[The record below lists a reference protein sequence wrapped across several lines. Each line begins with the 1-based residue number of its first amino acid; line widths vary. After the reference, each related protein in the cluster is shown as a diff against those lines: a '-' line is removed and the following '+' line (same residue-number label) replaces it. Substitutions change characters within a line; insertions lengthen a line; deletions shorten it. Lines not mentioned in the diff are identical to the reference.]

1 MVDFNTVEKW
11 VDYIQTLHFREI
23 DMSLGRVR
31 QVFKELCP
39 DGVPFKVVSIAG
51 TNGKGSTAE
60 IISSIYSTAG
70 YRVGKFSSP
79 HLVSFNERFSLNG
92 QDVDDSMLLRGFK
105 AVEVARKEVPITYFE
120 YGLLLSIAVFLD
132 HKTEIAVMEVGLGG
146 RLDAVNVLD
155 ADIAVITSIALDHT
169 AWLGNSLEQIAF
181 EKSGI
186 ARPNQPC
193 IIGVREPQR
202 SMLSHLNDI
211 DSLPHRI
218 GLDFD
223 YKSNSSKSSNSE
235 SSNSES
241 SDSKSWDYDSE
252 SLSLTNLPLPFGQ
265 DGVQIS
271 NASLAIRVTELAS
284 AWAPINVGHIRDGI
298 SSAQLKGRCQLIQ
311 SNPRIVLDVS
321 HNVASVERLVRYV
334 ETLKI
339 TGRIVVVCGM
349 LKDKEIQ
356 NSLRQ
361 IDPLVEEW
369 HITSIAGERG
379 SSSEEVVDE
388 LEKLQ
393 STTAD
398 QVVFQYSSATAAYQA
413 AKAALTSDDC
423 LVVFGSF
430 YVVGDIIEFINH

>member
-31 QVFKELCP
+31 QVFNALCP

-79 HLVSFNERFSLNG
+79 HLVSFNERFTLNG
-92 QDVDDSMLLRGFK
+92 QDVDDLTLLRSFK

-120 YGLLLSIAVFLD
+120 YGLLLSIAIFLD
-132 HKTEIAVMEVGLGG
+132 QRVEIAVMEVGLGG

-169 AWLGNSLEQIAF
+169 AWLGDSLEQIAF
-181 EKSGI
+181 EKAGI
-186 ARPNQPC
+186 ARSKKPC
-193 IIGVREPQR
+193 IIGVLEPQV

-211 DSLPHRI
+211 KSLPHRI
-218 GLDFD
+218 GQDFRYKLNASKSYG
-223 YKSNSSKSSNSE
+223 YKSWNYGSE
-235 SSNSES
+235 SGTL
-241 SDSKSWDYDSE
+241 D
-252 SLSLTNLPLPFGQ
+252 NLPLPFGQ
-265 DGVQIS
+265 DGVQLN

-284 AWAPINVGHIRDGI
+284 AWATINECHIRDGL
-298 SSAQLKGRCQLIQ
+298 SLAQLKGRCQLIQ
-311 SNPRIVLDVS
+311 RKPNIVLDVS
-321 HNVASVERLVRYV
+321 HNVASVERLARYV
-334 ETLKI
+334 ETLKV

>member
-1 MVDFNTVEKW
+1 M
-11 VDYIQTLHFREI
+11 
-23 DMSLGRVR
+23 
-31 QVFKELCP
+31 
-39 DGVPFKVVSIAG
+39 
-51 TNGKGSTAE
+51 
-60 IISSIYSTAG
+60 
-70 YRVGKFSSP
+70 
-79 HLVSFNERFSLNG
+79 NG

-223 YKSNSSKSSNSE
+223 YKSNASKSSNSE

-321 HNVASVERLVRYV
+321 HNVASVERLVQFV
-334 ETLKI
+334 KTLDVK
-339 TGRIVVVCGM
+339 GRTVAVCGC
-349 LKDKEIQ
+349 L
-356 NSLRQ
+356 LY
-361 IDPLVEEW
+361 
-369 HITSIAGERG
+369 TSPSPR
-379 SSSEEVVDE
+379 D
-388 LEKLQ
+388 L
-393 STTAD
+393 STSRMP
-398 QVVFQYSSATAAYQA
+398 SSA
-413 AKAALTSDDC
+413 
-423 LVVFGSF
+423 
-430 YVVGDIIEFINH
+430 

>member
-1 MVDFNTVEKW
+1 MVDFNTVEDW

-31 QVFKELCP
+31 EVFNELCT
-39 DGVPFKVVSIAG
+39 DGAPFKVVSIAG

-92 QDVDDSMLLRGFK
+92 QDVDDTTLLRAFK
-105 AVEVARKEVPITYFE
+105 TVEMARKDVPITYFE
-120 YGLLLSIAVFLD
+120 YGLLLSIAIFIDQRV
-132 HKTEIAVMEVGLGG
+132 EIAVMEVGLGG

-169 AWLGNSLEQIAF
+169 AWLGDSLEQIAF
-181 EKSGI
+181 EKAGI
-186 ARPNQPC
+186 ARPNKPC
-193 IIGVREPQR
+193 IIGVAAPQR
-202 SMLSHLNDI
+202 SMLSHLDDI
-211 DSLPHRI
+211 NSLPQRI
-218 GLDFD
+218 GQDFSYKFNGSKSGG
-223 YKSNSSKSSNSE
+223 YKSGGYKSWNYKSE
-235 SSNSES
+235 SGAL
-241 SDSKSWDYDSE
+241 D
-252 SLSLTNLPLPFGQ
+252 NLPLPFGQ
-265 DGVQIS
+265 DGVQLN
-271 NASLAIRVTELAS
+271 NASLAIRVTEMTS
-284 AWAPINVGHIRDGI
+284 GWATINEDHIRGGI
-298 SSAQLKGRCQLIQ
+298 SLARLKGRCQLIQ
-311 SNPRIVLDVS
+311 SKPNIVLDVS
-321 HNVASVERLVRYV
+321 HNVASVERLARFV
-334 ETLKI
+334 EALKV
-339 TGRIVVVCGM
+339 TGRIVAVCGM

-361 IDPLVEEW
+361 IDSLVEEW

-393 STTAD
+393 TTTAD
-398 QVVFQYSSATAAYQA
+398 QVVFQYSSATEAYQA

-430 YVVGDIIEFINH
+430 YVVGDIIEFINLE